1 MSSEAVRPG
10 SGARRRPKAERVV
23 LGLALVLALGHAPPG
38 EAATEDDRF
47 RQVKVDVFDQNWA
60 AVLRGCEEI
69 LARDPSGPSAPQAAF
84 YRARAL
90 TRIPG
95 REAEGLSA
103 FKEFI
108 AAHPRDKVMVE
119 QAWAAVFSTA
129 CEPRGGS
136 RAECPGVL
144 KEALGSES
152 RYVSTLAAIRASDTS
167 DETLRRRA
175 LAILQKAYDT
185 ETDSEIRNEI
195 LIAILKIDPRQVPST
210 NASKP
215 PVPPSATGKN
225 AGRKTP
231 SLIRMTVYNKQEK
244 RYELRVNLPVAFA
257 RMLIEALG
265 DDQKQEMQRE
275 ARQKG
280 IDLDDIFE
288 AIEKSGTGRLLEV
301 DDDTSH
307 IEIWI
312 E

>member
-1 MSSEAVRPG
+1 
-10 SGARRRPKAERVV
+10 VV
-23 LGLALVLALGHAPPG
+23 LGLALLLALGLAPPG
-38 EAATEDDRF
+38 EAAAEDDLF

-69 LARDPSGPSAPQAAF
+69 LARYPAGSSAPQAAF

-136 RAECPGVL
+136 RPECLGVL

-175 LAILQKAYDT
+175 LATLRKAYDK

-195 LIAILKIDPRQVPST
+195 LIAILKIDPREVPST
-210 NASKP
+210 NGSTP
-215 PVPPSATGKN
+215 IVPPSATGKD
-225 AGRKTP
+225 AGKRTP

-244 RYELRVNLPVAFA
+244 RYELKVNLPVAFA
-257 RMLIEALG
+257 RMLVEALG
-265 DDQKQEMQRE
+265 EDQKQEMQRE